1 MTYALDADVR
11 AVLGKLGSRLPA
23 DVDVDT
29 HLAMSHATVSDK
41 LRDVYGDTIPEFA
54 DEGLE
59 VVRWAE
65 AKIAGASVLS
75 TLLLSLPAADRESV
89 RMLRAEGFADLERGV
104 PGYPIGGVVDPD
116 GPDGPAVGSVPV
128 GPQSSAGASSLFPS
142 PYDVVLGPDRAVTPW
157 PGYEYGPPNVL

>member
-29 HLAMSHATVSDK
+29 HLAMSHATVSDR
-41 LRDVYGDTIPEFA
+41 LRDVYGDAVPDFA

-89 RMLRAEGFADLERGV
+89 RMLRAEGFADLDRGV
-104 PGYPIGGVVDPD
+104 PGYPIGGSDPD
-116 GPDGPAVGSVPV
+116 GPGPLGSYAS
-128 GPQSSAGASSLFPS
+128 GPTASAGVSGTSLFAD
-142 PYDVVLGPDRAVTPW
+142 PYDVAVGPDRVVLPW
-157 PGYEYGPPNVL
+157 IGYGW